1 MTYATVM
8 VNLKLHDS
16 NDACY
21 AVAGDLAERFEAHVI
36 GVAASE
42 FSPPPYFTDGAAA
55 QRLLD
60 EADAS
65 IGKRFS
71 ELEERFRAAMT
82 PRAKTVEWRSALE
95 LPAAYVARQARA
107 ADIVVSGQGGRELS
121 DPFSQADTDDLV
133 MRAGRPLLVAPPSA
147 TWLDL
152 RSCLI
157 AWKDRPEARRA
168 VADALP
174 LLRLA
179 KDVTIV
185 EVLEQDGGRPAAEA
199 RVHDVAAWLAR
210 HGISATEL
218 VPEPVG
224 HAADEIDRIA
234 ATTGAGV
241 VIAGAYGHSRLREW
255 VLGGVTR
262 SLLGRSDRCALV
274 AR

>member
-8 VNLKLHDS
+8 VNLKLYDS
-16 NDACY
+16 NDACL
-21 AVAGDLAERFEAHVI
+21 AVAADLVERFEAHVI

-42 FSPPPYFTDGAAA
+42 FSPPPYFTDGVAA

-60 EADAS
+60 EADGA
-65 IGKRFS
+65 IRHRFA
-71 ELEERFRAAMT
+71 ELEAQFRTAMT

-107 ADIVVSGQGGRELS
+107 ADVVVSGQGSRELS
-121 DPFSQADTDDLV
+121 DPFSQADADDLV
-133 MRAGRPLLVAPPSA
+133 MRAGRPLLIVPPSA

-174 LLRLA
+174 LLRRA

-185 EVLEQDGGRPAAEA
+185 EVPEHDGGRSAAQA
-199 RVHDVAAWLAR
+199 SVRDVAAWLAR
-210 HGISATEL
+210 HGISATEV
-218 VPEPVG
+218 VPERIG
-224 HAADEIDRIA
+224 HATEQLDRIA
-234 ATTGAGV
+234 ATAGAGLL
-241 VIAGAYGHSRLREW
+241 IAGAYGHSRLREW

-262 SLLGRSDRCALV
+262 HLLGRFDRCAVV